1 MRTQHHVS
9 FLTVISAAFH
19 PLLLGVKIVSTAK
32 ISTMTGLGVQLLGKR
47 EMNARDAS
55 AMITLT
61 SVTLTTEFSR

>member
-1 MRTQHHVS
+1 M
-9 FLTVISAAFH
+9 
-19 PLLLGVKIVSTAK
+19 LLGVKIVSTVK